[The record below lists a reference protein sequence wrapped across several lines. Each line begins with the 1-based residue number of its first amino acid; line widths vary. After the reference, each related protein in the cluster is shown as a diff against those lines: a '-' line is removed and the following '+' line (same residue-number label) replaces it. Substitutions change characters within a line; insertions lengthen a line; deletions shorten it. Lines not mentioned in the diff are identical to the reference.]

1 VVYFNQNCVLIKLN
15 PHLYQTQ
22 KIKTLFAIF
31 DDECFLEKLIF
42 IFFCVTQ
49 PKVRQNRIFLSNNVK
64 KDYRVT
70 DAHKVN
76 LKTFKLVLK
85 GEEKSIC

>member
-1 VVYFNQNCVLIKLN
+1 MVYFNQNCVLIKLN

-42 IFFCVTQ
+42 IFFEVTQ
-49 PKVRQNRIFLSNNVK
+49 PKVRQNRIFCPIMSK
-64 KDYRVT
+64 KIIGSQMLT
-70 DAHKVN
+70 
-76 LKTFKLVLK
+76 
-85 GEEKSIC
+85 KST